1 MHELIKTIGCVYQ
14 SAYHIVWRSIDRRN
28 VLVGRVRQH
37 LLALFSQI
45 AGDKG
50 FDLLACEVMPDHV
63 HLFVS
68 LPPTISVAN
77 AVKIFKG
84 ISARKLRMAFPEL
97 KAQVRSDH
105 LWAPSYYFGTAG
117 HVSAETIQH
126 YIEEGQS

>member
-1 MHELIKTIGCVYQ
+1 MHELIKTRGCVYQ

-28 VLVGRVRQH
+28 VLVGR
-37 LLALFSQI
+37 
-45 AGDKG
+45 G